1 MGDVRTPREAALNPE
16 SHFAA
21 LMRRRR
27 MTRAYLPDPIARPLL
42 DQLLDTARRVPS
54 AGNSQGFDFL
64 VLDTPEA
71 VELYW
76 STTFSPEGRERFR
89 WQGLFQAPVLVVV
102 YANADAYVSRYS
114 EPDKARTGLGAG
126 ADAWS
131 TPYWLVDASMA
142 ALALQLAALDAGL
155 GVLFFGLFD
164 HATAIAEAFGVPAGR
179 QAVGTIAIGHPAPS

>member
-1 MGDVRTPREAALNPE
+1 
-16 SHFAA
+16 
-21 LMRRRR
+21 

-102 YANADAYVSRYS
+102 YAYADAYVSRYS

-164 HATAIAEAFGVPAGR
+164 HATAVAEAFGVPAGR
-179 QAVGTIAIGHPAPS
+179 QAVGTIAIGHPAPSQDESGRSSRRAKRPLDEIVHRGRW